1 MNSHP
6 ELPLEMGNIRPH
18 QAPVNLVIGVCHDCG
33 RRGLLNRFNRRCT
46 GYRAVTVPGD
56 LVQVPEARS
65 IRCNLVAL
73 RRHSKANRKIADVRK
88 PELRLS

>member
-1 MNSHP
+1 MA
-6 ELPLEMGNIRPH
+6 LLDLRLLGG
-18 QAPVNLVIGVCHDCG
+18 LG
-33 RRGLLNRFNRRCT
+33 R
-46 GYRAVTVPGD
+46 YEPGG

-88 PELRLS
+88 PELRLSCQEGRTMLCNVVIDGSKVVWDTLHFPDESALEP

>member
-1 MNSHP
+1 MFKLKYS
-6 ELPLEMGNIRPH
+6 EAEKL
-18 QAPVNLVIGVCHDCG
+18 QAVSDDLY
-33 RRGLLNRFNRRCT
+33 RCT
-46 GYRAVTVPGD
+46 GYRAVTVPGG